1 MDHSG
6 EFLCLM
12 GETGAKL
19 EQRFAPNSTTQPTT
33 GVIKANTLILG
44 YKHSWNEQTEE
55 QVEEYVG
62 IIKDAFDHH
71 FAVGMFVL

>member
-1 MDHSG
+1 MQQVLHVLKQYG
-6 EFLCLM
+6 I
-12 GETGAKL
+12 L
-19 EQRFAPNSTTQPTT
+19 EKDSRWNYQPNTELKKKPKT

-44 YKHSWNEQTEE
+44 YKHSWSEASQE

-71 FAVGMFVL
+71 FAVG